1 MLTNKSTL
9 RLSIKCFLNSL
20 FLFLVSASLSM
31 PFSLIGGG
39 MSEIYLGVTML
50 VIYCIFFYQ
59 ICWKIGWDDIGKVK
73 RGVVKENL
81 LRGFLSCFIG
91 TLPATIPLFVRIFNQ
106 DIVFLNLI
114 NTIINFGFGGFAF
127 NDRDT
132 YILFVYLIL
141 ILVSGAAYLL
151 EYKEISLYRVL
162 VYTKKKEK

>member
-20 FLFLVSASLSM
+20 FLILISASLFM

-39 MSEIYLGVTML
+39 KAEIYFGGTML

-81 LRGFLSCFIG
+81 LRGFLACFIG
-91 TLPATIPLFVRIFNQ
+91 TLPATIPLVVRIFNQ
-106 DIVFLNLI
+106 NLVFFNLLNS
-114 NTIINFGFGGFAF
+114 IINFGFGGFAF
-127 NDRDT
+127 NDKDT

-151 EYKEISLYRVL
+151 GYKEVSLYRVL
-162 VYTKKKEK
+162 VYTKKKDK